1 MIGSQ
6 AYNFYRV
13 NNTKVYT
20 TLTFWYSF
28 GVLLAQG
35 VIYMTA
41 TIVLD
46 NYKFRLND
54 QQYLNQ
60 EDI

>member
-1 MIGSQ
+1 MIGSE
-6 AYNFYRV
+6 AYNFFAA

-20 TLTFWYSF
+20 TPTFWYSF
-28 GVLLAQG
+28 GVLLVQG

-54 QQYLNQ
+54 KQ
-60 EDI
+60 

>member
-1 MIGSQ
+1 MIGSD
-6 AYNFYRV
+6 AYDFFRA
-13 NNTKVYT
+13 NNTKVYMT
-20 TLTFWYSF
+20 PTFWYSF
-28 GVLLAQG
+28 GVLMVQG

-54 QQYLNQ
+54 KEELSQ
-60 EDI
+60 EDM